1 MEVVALD
8 AARIAAPV
16 DVLVVLACD
25 GGEDARRGQPVIHGV
40 DAPCTILRM
49 LLDDVELL
57 CREGLVLREDLGG
70 DVDLAEVVEQ
80 GTEREDLEVFLRV
93 VAVQAEHGG
102 EDRDVDAVRE
112 RIRVVQ
118 ADVRELHEVL
128 RPVDE
133 VDEDVVG
140 DVLHDVGIEPAA

>member
-1 MEVVALD
+1 
-8 AARIAAPV
+8 
-16 DVLVVLACD
+16 
-25 GGEDARRGQPVIHGV
+25 
-40 DAPCTILRM
+40 M